1 MKRIFL
7 TMFLAVLI
15 QAANISIVS
24 AVEYLDGNSN
34 FPLSWGHAGYFEYV
48 DLTSC
53 MFVSNEGNFYEI
65 AANYIGYSRMYGK
78 TYGTR
83 HFRQNNGELP
93 QYFDERTNSWIIIPD
108 CTTEEA
114 KNYRNTHAYTDF
126 ETKYHYK
133 EYCMFLI
140 VYKKLF
146 GIDYN

>member
-53 MFVSNEGNFYEI
+53 TFVSNEGNFYEI

-83 HFRQNNGELP
+83 HFRQNNFLL
-93 QYFDERTNSWIIIPD
+93 ERGNFSICD
-108 CTTEEA
+108 
-114 KNYRNTHAYTDF
+114 NN
-126 ETKYHYK
+126 
-133 EYCMFLI
+133 
-140 VYKKLF
+140 F
-146 GIDYN
+146 GTGKFFGNCAACFI